1 MKIKPLSK
9 DGKSI
14 MLSGEID
21 RDYTVPP
28 GVKITLN
35 KGSTFEG
42 IVIDSSKTF
51 WNQGQYV
58 SQQFKLNSSGKIELI
73 PIPLDDG
80 SRTPTPCPFEYSYKG
95 KKEAWGEKGKLK
107 IQSAGTPD
115 YSDDDSLTPD
125 PTNPSYLTPPPDV
138 DQHTELELSGDV
150 QEPFCGGCCIIN

>member
-42 IVIDSSKTF
+42 IVIDSSKIF

-73 PIPLDDG
+73 PIPLDEG

-95 KKEAWGEKGKLK
+95 KKEAWGEDEKLK
-107 IQSAGTPD
+107 SQSASTPD

-125 PTNPSYLTPPPDV
+125 PSCPIPPDV
-138 DQHTELELSGDV
+138 DQTGLELSGDV
-150 QEPFCGGCCIIN
+150 QAPCCGGGCCIVS

>member
-1 MKIKPLSK
+1 MKIKPLRE

-14 MLSGEID
+14 MLSGKID
-21 RDYTVPP
+21 RGYIVQP

-95 KKEAWGEKGKLK
+95 KKKLGAK
-107 IQSAGTPD
+107 RG
-115 YSDDDSLTPD
+115 
-125 PTNPSYLTPPPDV
+125 N
-138 DQHTELELSGDV
+138 
-150 QEPFCGGCCIIN
+150 